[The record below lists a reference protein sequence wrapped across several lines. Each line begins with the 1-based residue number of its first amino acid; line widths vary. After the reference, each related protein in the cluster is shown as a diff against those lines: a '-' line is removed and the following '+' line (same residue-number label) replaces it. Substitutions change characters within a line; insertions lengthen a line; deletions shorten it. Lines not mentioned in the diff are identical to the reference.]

1 MARGKVFL
9 VDDDASVRKA
19 LDRLI
24 RAGGYEVEP
33 LADAASFLMCPVPA
47 LPACLVLD
55 IRMPGMS
62 GLELKA
68 AIDGT
73 SLALPVVFITGHGD
87 EDVRTQALASGA
99 VDVLFKPLDAA
110 VLFEAIERA
119 RRSRAALCRGVRS
132 GTLDQGPIPSGRAFA
147 NHELASAVQWADTI
161 SESQPQSPAKP
172 RGR

>member
-47 LPACLVLD
+47 VPACLVLD

-68 AIDGT
+68 AIEGT

-87 EDVRTQALASGA
+87 EDVRAQALASGA

-110 VLFEAIERA
+110 ALFDAIERA
-119 RRSRAALCRGVRS
+119 L
-132 GTLDQGPIPSGRAFA
+132 
-147 NHELASAVQWADTI
+147 AVQRA
-161 SESQPQSPAKP
+161 PL
-172 RGR
+172 G